1 MYLAARLKDGGLRL
15 LKERRVV
22 KAAEMD
28 ALADARGIVED
39 ATMEAERI
47 REAAHQTYLEE
58 KQRGYD
64 EGMATGEVKIS
75 EELTELAAQGARFVD
90 RLEAKM
96 PDIISDAVRQILGQ
110 FDNNDLVVQTAN
122 KALRMFRKET
132 AVSVKVA
139 PGELEIV
146 RARVDELRQGN
157 ESITYIDVVADPR
170 LPANGCI
177 VESEFGS
184 VDASIEAQ
192 LGALDRAIR
201 AQLSG
206 GGR

>member
-1 MYLAARLKDGGLRL
+1 MHLAARLKDGGLRL

-47 REAAHQTYLEE
+47 REAAHQAYLDE

-64 EGMATGEVKIS
+64 DGVASGEAKIAL
-75 EELTELAAQGARFVD
+75 ELADLAAQGARFVD

-96 PDIISDAVRQILGQ
+96 PDIISDAVRQILGR
-110 FDNNDLVVQTAN
+110 FDNTDLVVLTAN

-139 PGELEIV
+139 PSELETV
-146 RARVDELRQGN
+146 RARIDELKQGN
-157 ESITYIDVVADPR
+157 ESITYIDVVAEPR
-170 LPANGCI
+170 LPADGCI

-184 VDASIEAQ
+184 VDAGIEAQ
-192 LGALDRAIR
+192 LAVLDRAIR
-201 AQLSG
+201 AQLTG